1 MTTPE
6 HQVRRA
12 NVEDL
17 PQLRELWRQANLPW
31 QDLEKQFK
39 DFQVVQSASGP
50 LLGCI
55 GLCVAA
61 NQGWLFCEAI
71 ARPDQTDA
79 LRAKLWERVR
89 IVAQNHGLVRLW
101 TQFPTPFWQVNG
113 FLAANPEQLAK
124 RPEGFT
130 GGDVPWLHLQ
140 LRDESTAGVNLDKE
154 FAVFQEAQKEERE
167 RLLRQAKT
175 AKLIA
180 VIIGLAIFGVVLF
193 VLFRAQFAASRRP
206 TPVQQQ

>member
-12 NVEDL
+12 TVEDL

-39 DFQVVQSASGP
+39 DFQIVQAASGP
-50 LLGCI
+50 LLAAI
-55 GLCVAA
+55 GLRLAS
-61 NQGWLFCEAI
+61 NQGWLFSEAF
-71 ARPDQTDA
+71 AQPDQAET
-79 LRAKLWERVR
+79 LRPLLWERVR

-101 TQFPTPFWQVNG
+101 TQGTTPFWQVNG
-113 FLAANPEQLAK
+113 FLAAGPEQLAK
-124 RPEGFT
+124 RPESFAT
-130 GGDVPWLHLQ
+130 DDRPWLVIQ
-140 LRDESTAGVNLDKE
+140 LRDEGAASLNLDKE

-167 RLLRQAKT
+167 RLMRQARV

-180 VIIGLAIFGVVLF
+180 LVVGLAVFAAVIVL
-193 VLFRAQFAASRRP
+193 LFRFQSAASRRP
-206 TPVQQQ
+206 PTVQQP